1 MEVPF
6 LKNSVHQLTGL
17 ATKRLYFLDALRAFA
32 IIMMLQGHF
41 ISSILDK
48 TTVDTTD
55 IFYRMW
61 LYCRGFTAPI
71 FFTIT
76 GWVFTFLLLKSPIQG
91 VGNPRIKKGFKR
103 GLELLFWGYLLRLNL
118 PTLFKGQLNGSFI
131 QPDVLHIIG
140 LSLCYILVLYLCFNR
155 LKIGL
160 GVLFMAL
167 GLIIFIGQPL
177 YSGQVMDQFPKAIAA
192 YLVKGNG
199 GVFYL
204 FPWLGYVSI
213 GTAIAY
219 FMHHQYERIKLW
231 GLLFFGLGVVLI
243 LKSSAFFVYLDHFLP
258 GDLLSRVANNNFLF
272 IRLGDVFLLM
282 GIFIWLQPLLTHK
295 FWFLIG
301 TKTLD
306 LYIIH
311 YFILYGSLTGIGI
324 YRYYN
329 HSLTFPPTVLGAVAF
344 IVSCIAVVIAADFAK
359 KRIQALTR
367 KSK

>member
-1 MEVPF
+1 MDSQFFRNILSRLRTAP
-6 LKNSVHQLTGL
+6 S
-17 ATKRLYFLDALRAFA
+17 KRIYFLDALRAFA
-32 IIMMLQGHF
+32 IVMMLQGHF

-48 TTVDTTD
+48 NTVDVNDT
-55 IFYRMW
+55 FYRMW

-76 GWVFTFLLLKSPIQG
+76 GWVFTFLLLKAPEQG
-91 VGNPRIKKGFKR
+91 RKNSRIKKGFRR
-103 GLELLFWGYLLRLNL
+103 GIELLIWGYLLRLNL
-118 PTLFKGQLNGSFI
+118 PTLFKGQFNSSFI

-140 LSLCYILVLYLCFNR
+140 LSLCYILVLYLCLWR
-155 LKIGL
+155 LKAWL
-160 GVLFMAL
+160 GMIFMVLA
-167 GLIIFIGQPL
+167 IAVFICQPL
-177 YSGQVMDQFPKAIAA
+177 YSGTLLDQLPKAFAG

-219 FMHHQYERIKLW
+219 FLRNQYEQIKLW
-231 GLLFFGLGVVLI
+231 GLLFFMFGLLLI
-243 LKSSAFFVYLDHFLP
+243 FKSSALFIYLDVFVP

-282 GIFIWLQPLLTHK
+282 GVFIWLQPLLK
-295 FWFLIG
+295 NKGWFFIG

-306 LYIIH
+306 LYIVH
-311 YFILYGSLTGIGI
+311 YFILYGSLSGIGL

-329 HSLTFPPTVLGAVAF
+329 HSWTFPKTIAGALVF
-344 IVSCIAVVIAADFAK
+344 IVCCIAVVFAIDFLK
-359 KRIQALTR
+359 K
-367 KSK
+367 K